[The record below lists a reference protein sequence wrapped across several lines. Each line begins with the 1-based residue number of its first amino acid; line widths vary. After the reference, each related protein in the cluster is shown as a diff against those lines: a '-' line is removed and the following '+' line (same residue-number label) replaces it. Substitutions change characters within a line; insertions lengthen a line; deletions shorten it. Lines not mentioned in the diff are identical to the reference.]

1 MRVARLHEKTTAR
14 RRDYLHKKSSQIA
27 NDWDIVCVEDLDMRG
42 MSAGLHLGKSVH
54 DNGWGMFRTFLK
66 YKLEERGKKLVEISR
81 WYPSSKRCHVCGHIY
96 TELELSERSW
106 RCEQCGTEHDRDYN
120 ASVNIKEEGIRLM
133 CA

>member
-1 MRVARLHEKTTAR
+1 
-14 RRDYLHKKSSQIA
+14 
-27 NDWDIVCVEDLDMRG
+27 MRG